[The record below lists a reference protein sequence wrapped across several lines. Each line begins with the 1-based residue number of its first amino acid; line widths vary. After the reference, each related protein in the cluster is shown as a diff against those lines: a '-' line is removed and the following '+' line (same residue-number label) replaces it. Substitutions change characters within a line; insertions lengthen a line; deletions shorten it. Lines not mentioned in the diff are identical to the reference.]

1 MKKMFEKILKILDEN
16 IRRKQIFIPLK
27 AIVVND
33 LVTIIC
39 ILFKIIKE
47 LLLGL
52 FNNILIISYIT

>member
-39 ILFKIIKE
+39 ILFKIIKK

>member
-33 LVTIIC
+33 LVTIIF